1 MYFSGIVFFFKT
13 YEFDLFLAPTF
24 LFAEIQLV
32 AKKGGGLKIIL

>member
-1 MYFSGIVFFFKT
+1 MYFSGIVFLFKT

-32 AKKGGGLKIIL
+32 VKKAGLKIIL